1 MFGRFAMKP
10 SLNPVIAVVA
20 LVFAYSLANT
30 FLVESVYNWPGLGR
44 YATDSI
50 RSLDSPAIL
59 GVALF
64 VAIAYVVLNLV
75 VDVVQYLIVP
85 TDRTEMTLLA
95 SPPGETIASVVIR
108 TRWRRALRGQTLT
121 IVGAVIAALLILVAL
136 GRTAARAV
144 RPGGD
149 RPPATHC
156 SARPRH
162 TGSAPIRWDRDVLS
176 RTLYGARTSLGIA
189 GSVLVIAMAIG
200 LPLGTIAGY
209 FGGWIDDVIM
219 RITDVFLAFPALLLS
234 LALASVLQASATT
247 AAIVIAATWWPW
259 YARLARG
266 QAASIKGRGF
276 VEASRALGVGHTR
289 MIFRHILPNSAT
301 PVIVQASL
309 DVGGIILTA
318 STLSYLGLGA
328 QDPTAEWGL
337 MVSSGQSFFTT
348 AWWLVTFP
356 GAAIL
361 LASLGFNLLGDG
373 LRTILDPRRDRR

>member
-1 MFGRFAMKP
+1 
-10 SLNPVIAVVA
+10 
-20 LVFAYSLANT
+20 
-30 FLVESVYNWPGLGR
+30 
-44 YATDSI
+44 
-50 RSLDSPAIL
+50 
-59 GVALF
+59 
-64 VAIAYVVLNLV
+64 
-75 VDVVQYLIVP
+75 
-85 TDRTEMTLLA
+85 MTLLA
-95 SPPGETIASVVIR
+95 SPPGETIAPVVTR
-108 TRWRRALRGQTLT
+108 TRWRRAFRGQTLT
-121 IVGAVIAALLILVAL
+121 VVGAVIAALLILVAL
-136 GRTAARAV
+136 AAPLLA
-144 RPGGD
+144 PYG
-149 RPPATHC
+149 PATIDPSNALLGP
-156 SARPRH
+156 SAAH
-162 TGSAPIRWDRDVLS
+162 WFGTDQVGRDVLS

-361 LASLGFNLLGDG
+361 LAALGFNLLGDG